1 MKPVCFEL
9 PMNKP
14 LESIRWNDIPDT
26 EWEDQCWAIIANNNG
41 QGCVLAYGGGATLR
55 YEIEEVGYHALD
67 DLGLDDAPEGI
78 SVWEGR
84 YDTTGGIGCL
94 GYYDDSIET
103 QPIGRF
109 RPLTKE
115 EWSRLSEPQDE
126 GTARESIG
134 CSCEGDGCPACE
146 GKA

>member
-1 MKPVCFEL
+1 MILKL
-9 PMNKP
+9 
-14 LESIRWNDIPDT
+14 NDAASQ

-55 YEIEEVGYHALD
+55 YEIEEVGCHALD

-84 YDTTGGIGCL
+84 YNTTGDAGRP

-103 QPIGRF
+103 QPCGRF
-109 RPLTKE
+109 RSLTDDEWRCLREQNHEKIRHTRQSAAAECRTCHE
-115 EWSRLSEPQDE
+115 EVSR
-126 GTARESIG
+126 R
-134 CSCEGDGCPACE
+134 
-146 GKA
+146 